1 MVNSHLS
8 FVKTRCQFGQCQPD
22 TNTNAYCPRSF
33 LRLYAWINTEKKNL
47 ANIQPSWP
55 HAWSITIYVDP
66 VIVQNTDWNIKDK
79 LLSVPYTNTFVP
91 RDKLSVALQRLHVWD
106 SAKLRLEKKKNRTAG
121 LLRCTQIVL
130 TKICFTECGR
140 RRRRLPRVLGGDE
153 AIPHSWP
160 WQAMIEAKKSRDEGW
175 THKCGASLIH
185 PEWIVTAAHCLAFSP
200 DPRIYRIILGLYM
213 KTTTEHKNNPTA
225 EKKK

>member
-1 MVNSHLS
+1 MS
-8 FVKTRCQFGQCQPD
+8 TD

-106 SAKLRLEKKKNRTAG
+106 SAKLRLEKKKTERLDCFAVHKLCWRRSVLQNVAEGVVVYLEYLVETKLFLTPGLGRPWSKRKKAEMRAGRTNVELPWSTQSG
-121 LLRCTQIVL
+121 L
-130 TKICFTECGR
+130 
-140 RRRRLPRVLGGDE
+140 
-153 AIPHSWP
+153 
-160 WQAMIEAKKSRDEGW
+160 
-175 THKCGASLIH
+175 
-185 PEWIVTAAHCLAFSP
+185 
-200 DPRIYRIILGLYM
+200 
-213 KTTTEHKNNPTA
+213 
-225 EKKK
+225 